1 MTILR
6 RLWKSTQQGL
16 LAAAAAVVFAALGL
30 VLAALL
36 PSLLG
41 YEALIVYSGSMAPFL
56 AIGDVAVIQ
65 PAKPQDLRVGDVV
78 TYRSASNSRVLVTHR
93 IIRIEAQEGIL
104 AFETKGDANP
114 DVDYWS
120 VAEDTVVG
128 RVIYKVPYVGYIF
141 DFAQTMSG
149 RLLLVGIPALLLVID
164 TSRRKHTYPSL
175 NDASPSKVDD
185 QTQHQEVKPE
195 ASLAD
200 ARVVLAN
207 QAELLAS
214 PGRVT
219 AQAAVIDQ
227 MGQAV
232 SSPTW
237 DHQGPLL
244 NDSWRG
250 YSPTRW
256 LHPVKL
262 HPLEEKP
269 LRLWALGRLP
279 IHPATPSGRRTASE
293 SQEFGL

>member
-6 RLWKSTQQGL
+6 RLWKWIQRGL
-16 LAAAAAVVFAALGL
+16 LAAAAVVVFAALGL
-30 VLAALL
+30 MLAALL

-56 AIGDVAVIQ
+56 GIGDVAVIQ
-65 PAKPQDLRVGDVV
+65 PARPQDLQVGDVV
-78 TYRSASNSRVLVTHR
+78 TYRSPANPRVLVTHR
-93 IIRIEAQEGIL
+93 IIRIEAQEGML

-128 RVIYKVPYVGYIF
+128 QVIYKVPYVGYIF

-149 RLLLVGIPALLLVID
+149 RLMLVGIPALLLVID

-175 NDASPSKVDD
+175 NDTPPSKVDD
-185 QTQHQEVKPE
+185 QAQHQEVMSIG
-195 ASLAD
+195 SLAEVQ
-200 ARVVLAN
+200 AVLAN
-207 QAELLAS
+207 EPELLAS
-214 PGRVT
+214 SGGMT

-250 YSPTRW
+250 YSPTHW

>member
-16 LAAAAAVVFAALGL
+16 LAAAAVVVFAALGL
-30 VLAALL
+30 MLAALL

-41 YEALIVYSGSMAPFL
+41 YEPLIVYSGSMAPFL
-56 AIGDVAVIQ
+56 AIGDVAIIQ
-65 PAKPQDLRVGDVV
+65 SAKPQDLRVGDVV

-93 IIRIEAQEGIL
+93 IIRIEAQEGML

-149 RLLLVGIPALLLVID
+149 RLMLVGIPALLLVID
-164 TSRRKHTYPSL
+164 TSHRKHTYPSL

-185 QTQHQEVKPE
+185 QAQHQEVKPE

-219 AQAAVIDQ
+219 AQAAVIEQ
-227 MGQAV
+227 IGQAV

-250 YSPTRW
+250 YSPTHW

-269 LRLWALGRLP
+269 LRLWG
-279 IHPATPSGRRTASE
+279 
-293 SQEFGL
+293 